1 MEQLYAS
8 QSQPVCPATLC
19 VARDR
24 VKVRSRRKY
33 VFTDQIDQLIR
44 EIYLSQRDVKT
55 RPDIRLL
62 AKKVGMPH
70 WALKKRARELGL
82 ARTKEL
88 PWSERELEI
97 LARYAW
103 MSDERIRLKLKAA
116 GYSRT
121 ATGIHIKLKRM
132 GFKHD
137 GSFYSANGLAQAL
150 GIDSHA
156 VTRWI
161 KSGHL
166 KAKLRG
172 TARTEQQNGDVYLIH
187 EKDVRRFILAHDRRD
202 LGTAVGERPPFGGA
216 ETEWQEFSHAA
227 GVEKELFE
235 PNLYLYDAYPGGIGF
250 SEPLYHSC
258 QELLTRTRELIAACP
273 CENGCPSCVG
283 PAGDKSERAKE
294 VALSILE
301 RLCS

>member
-1 MEQLYAS
+1 MEHLHLSNCCPA
-8 QSQPVCPATLC
+8 CPATIRPSC
-19 VARDR
+19 DQGRA
-24 VKVRSRRKY
+24 KIQSRRKY

-44 EIYLSQRDVKT
+44 EIYLNHRDAKT
-55 RPDIRLL
+55 RPGIRLL

-88 PWSERELEI
+88 PWSEPELEI

-121 ATGIHIKLKRM
+121 VTGIHLKLKRM
-132 GFKHD
+132 RFKHD

-172 TARTEQQNGDVYLIH
+172 TARTEQQNGDIYLIH
-187 EKDVRRFILAHDRRD
+187 EKDVRRFILEHPTDID
-202 LGTAVGERPPFGGA
+202 LRKVDQLWFLDLITNGLVR
-216 ETEWQEFSHAA
+216 AA
-227 GVEKELFE
+227 
-235 PNLYLYDAYPGGIGF
+235 
-250 SEPLYHSC
+250 
-258 QELLTRTRELIAACP
+258 
-273 CENGCPSCVG
+273 
-283 PAGDKSERAKE
+283 
-294 VALSILE
+294 
-301 RLCS
+301 